1 MDISI
6 KILLSI
12 LTMIAGFALNALAW
26 NGYLTSSTSGSIA
39 LVLGVALMILGI
51 AYLVNTIAKD

>member
-12 LTMIAGFALNALAW
+12 LTIAGFALNALAW

-39 LVLGVALMILGI
+39 LVFGVALVILGI
-51 AYLVNTIAKD
+51 AYLVHTIAKD